1 MKDRAMQALY
11 LLALEPIAETTGDL
25 NSYGFRPERSTADA
39 IEQLFKTL
47 RGSSCAEWIL
57 EADIRSCFDE
67 ISHDWLL
74 SHIPMEKRVL
84 RQWLK
89 AGFMEGSII
98 HKTEAGTPQG
108 GICSPTL
115 ANLTLDGIEAKLRA
129 VYPKQTKNGS
139 KAKVNVVRY
148 ADDLVITGRSKE
160 LLENEV
166 KPFIERFLAERGL
179 ELSQEKTKITHI
191 ADGFDFLGQSV
202 RKYNGT
208 LIIKPSH
215 KNVQTFLQK
224 VREVI
229 KANAQATTSNLI
241 RLLNPLIRGWANYH
255 RHVVSKQTF
264 AAVDTA
270 IYQALWTWAKRRHP
284 NKPRRWIKKTYFH
297 TIGGRNWVF
306 CGEESGKDGKP
317 VKIRLFSATQVPI
330 RRHIKIKGAA
340 NPYDPAWEPY
350 FEHRL
355 GVKMA
360 EDLRGR
366 RKLLYLWKE
375 QQGLCPVCEQP
386 ITTLTGWHNHHIVW
400 RVHGGTDQAENRV
413 LLHPNCHIQVHHQGW
428 TVVKP
433 RPSQGVRKA

>member
-1 MKDRAMQALY
+1 
-11 LLALEPIAETTGDL
+11 
-25 NSYGFRPERSTADA
+25 
-39 IEQLFKTL
+39 
-47 RGSSCAEWIL
+47 
-57 EADIRSCFDE
+57 
-67 ISHDWLL
+67 
-74 SHIPMEKRVL
+74 
-84 RQWLK
+84 
-89 AGFMEGSII
+89 MEGSII

-115 ANLTLDGIEAKLRA
+115 ANLTLDGIEAELQA
-129 VYPKQTKNGS
+129 VYPKQTRKGRI
-139 KAKVNVVRY
+139 AKVNMVRY
-148 ADDLVITGRSKE
+148 ADDLVITGASKE

-166 KPFIERFLAERGL
+166 KPLIERFLAERGL

-191 ADGFDFLGQSV
+191 ADGFDFLGQNV

-208 LIIKPSH
+208 LLIKPSH
-215 KNVQTFLQK
+215 KNVRAFLQK

-241 RLLNPLIRGWANYH
+241 RQLNPLIRGWANYH
-255 RHVVSKQTF
+255 RHVVSKRTF
-264 AAVDTA
+264 AAVDHA
-270 IYQALWTWAKRRHP
+270 IYKTLWNWAKRRHP
-284 NKPRRWIKKTYFH
+284 TKPRRWIRKTYFH

-306 CGEESGKDGKP
+306 CGEGQGKDGKP
-317 VKIRLFSATQVPI
+317 IKLRLFSAAQVPI
-330 RRHIKIKGAA
+330 QRHTKIKGAA

-375 QQGLCPVCEQP
+375 QQGVCPVCKQP
-386 ITTLTGWHNHHIVW
+386 ITMLTGWHNHHIVW
-400 RVHGGTDQAENRV
+400 RVHGGSDRAENRV
-413 LLHPNCHIQVHHQGW
+413 LLHPNCHVQVHHQGL

-433 RPSQGVRKA
+433 RPLQGV